1 MSPLLILKIKSNN
14 VTWTFGLNAH
24 ASFNISLTLCLS
36 LAYKLCSNNFL
47 PLGFPLSKNKV
58 EIHQHCLR
66 VSSNIC
72 GFGVITFD
80 QETLSGPLHKYTSS
94 RSEGL
99 SPSLSTSTLVEK

>member
-1 MSPLLILKIKSNN
+1 MDFWFKRTRIIQYFSHTVSLKH
-14 VTWTFGLNAH
+14 T
-24 ASFNISLTLCLS
+24 
-36 LAYKLCSNNFL
+36 NFL

-99 SPSLSTSTLVEK
+99 SPSLSTSTLAEK

>member
-36 LAYKLCSNNFL
+36 LKHTNFL

-99 SPSLSTSTLVEK
+99 SPSLSTSTLAEK